1 MRITSSI
8 FIRDEHIFFEYIRSS
23 GPGGQNVNKV
33 ATAVR
38 LRVALCAIEGLS
50 ADGRA
55 RLLALAGKRIT
66 TGEEL
71 MLRAEAHRTQESNR
85 REALQRLA
93 HLVTMAAVRPKTRR
107 PTAPSRAAKERRLE
121 AKARRARTKAL
132 RRTVAE

>member
-66 TGEEL
+66 TGEE
-71 MLRAEAHRTQESNR
+71 AHRTQEGNR

-93 HLVTMAAVRPKTRR
+93 HLVAMAAVRPKTRR
-107 PTAPSRAAKERRLE
+107 PTAPSRAARERRLE
-121 AKARRARTKAL
+121 AKTRRARTKAL
-132 RRTVAE
+132 RRAVAE